1 MNIQS
6 VFIFFVLLIIARAN
20 PIMVDEGTTAEK
32 LSENCLIFINKK
44 VLNVSCK
51 VDYKIVDRSS
61 PKLHVHVPVYFTV
74 AQYQKI
80 EKTRKFM
87 DAKIECEGISYSPLS
102 VFSSE
107 VDEKGRPFPDET
119 GPDSKVEVGCE
130 FLIKTPKS
138 DKFTLLVTYTQSLI
152 NGKAYYLPLFEKG
165 STPGNMTDFKVT
177 FFTASGSKLNLA
189 TQHIGR
195 PEIMQRRIS
204 VCPKDRELI
213 AVEISDDKTV
223 EETSEK

>member
-6 VFIFFVLLIIARAN
+6 VFVFFVLLIIARAN
-20 PIMVDEGTTAEK
+20 PIMVDEGTTAK
-32 LSENCLIFINKK
+32 KISENCLIFINKK
-44 VLNVSCK
+44 VLIVSCK

-61 PKLHVHVPVYFTV
+61 PDIHIHLPVYCTLN
-74 AQYQKI
+74 QYHEIDNTK
-80 EKTRKFM
+80 KFI
-87 DAKIECEGISYSPLS
+87 DAKIECEGLSYKPVG
-102 VFSSE
+102 VFSS
-107 VDEKGRPFPDET
+107 DIDADGIPIFGET
-119 GPDSKVEVGCE
+119 TPNSKVEVGCE

-177 FFTASGSKLNLA
+177 FFTASGFKLNLA

-195 PEIMQRRIS
+195 SEITRRRIS
-204 VCPKDRELI
+204 VSPKDRELI